1 MGRHIIRRVM
11 TRLPDELQARLSHRA
26 ACVMTRLAA
35 TEQNPAK
42 DYGPGAIIFRN
53 AQTLNRWSAQPGSVP
68 ALTTDCLRKAKKI
81 ALDTLELRTV
91 GNRTRTF

>member
-11 TRLPDELQARLSHRA
+11 TRLPDELQAGLSHRA
-26 ACVMTRLAA
+26 ACVMTRHA
-35 TEQNPAK
+35 TAEQNPVK
-42 DYGPGAIIFRN
+42 YDGPGAIIFRN
-53 AQTLNRWSAQPGSVP
+53 AQTRNRWSAQPGLVP
-68 ALTTDCLRKAKKI
+68 ALTTDGLRKVKKI